1 METIAIRDIL
11 ITPQQELK
19 IDKKSTMKFL
29 SRINAGS
36 FGGIFKGQLD
46 EKNKRTGR
54 IQKERV
60 VVKIEAMECDY
71 PQLSLEH
78 GFYSHIHER
87 HSSFIDGIPFFYRFL
102 KDVQLEYRMKKE
114 PKAAPRFGR
123 FNCLVIEE
131 LGLDLSDVRKK
142 FDQGLPFGVWV
153 DLIMQIF
160 DIMKNLFKRRI
171 IHRDIKPC
179 NFMLGH
185 PEEKDRRNR
194 GPESVFIVDFG
205 LAKITQQTKNGKI
218 VRMERNKDKGPI
230 GTKTYMSE
238 YVMNRD
244 TPHMR
249 DDLISCC
256 YVFREMT
263 DRPLPWNDMEFPC
276 LDRKEMLKRKKA
288 LDGAALFGQTDNPRD
303 YFFTLD
309 RERTKKNR
317 PKQPDISAMIKLF
330 DYIKNLNW
338 DEEPDFERIDR
349 YVDEMSN
356 LEANQTFM
364 ETNNPW
370 WWDPVLEIVNK

>member
-1 METIAIRDIL
+1 M
-11 ITPQQELK
+11 
-19 IDKKSTMKFL
+19 
-29 SRINAGS
+29 
-36 FGGIFKGQLD
+36 
-46 EKNKRTGR
+46 
-54 IQKERV
+54 
-60 VVKIEAMECDY
+60 KIEATECEY

-78 GFYSHIHER
+78 GFYSHIHDR
-87 HSSFIDGIPFFYRFL
+87 SSSFIDGIPFFHRFL
-102 KDVQLEYRMKKE
+102 KDVKLEYRLKKE

-131 LGLDLSDVRKK
+131 LGLDLTNVRKK

-160 DIMKNLFKRRI
+160 DIMKYLFKRHM

-185 PEEKDRRNR
+185 PEEKERRNR

-205 LAKITQQTKNGKI
+205 FGKVTQQTKNGI
-218 VRMERNKDKGPI
+218 TTRMKRDTDKSPL
-230 GTKTYMSE
+230 GTKNYMSE

-263 DRPLPWNDMEFPC
+263 DRPLPWNDMAIPC
-276 LDRKEMLKRKKA
+276 LNKKENYKKMLKIKKA
-288 LDGAALFGQTDNPRD
+288 TDGAALFGQTGNPRD
-303 YFFTLD
+303 HFFTWDLK
-309 RERTKKNR
+309 RTKKNQ
-317 PKQPDISAMIKLF
+317 PKQPDISAMIPLF
-330 DYIKNLNW
+330 DYIKNLKW

-356 LEANQTFM
+356 LKANETFM
-364 ETNNPW
+364 LTNNPW
-370 WWDPVLEIVNK
+370 WWDPVLEVINK

>member
-1 METIAIRDIL
+1 
-11 ITPQQELK
+11 
-19 IDKKSTMKFL
+19 
-29 SRINAGS
+29 
-36 FGGIFKGQLD
+36 
-46 EKNKRTGR
+46 
-54 IQKERV
+54 
-60 VVKIEAMECDY
+60 
-71 PQLSLEH
+71 
-78 GFYSHIHER
+78 
-87 HSSFIDGIPFFYRFL
+87 
-102 KDVQLEYRMKKE
+102 
-114 PKAAPRFGR
+114 
-123 FNCLVIEE
+123 
-131 LGLDLSDVRKK
+131 
-142 FDQGLPFGVWV
+142 
-153 DLIMQIF
+153 
-160 DIMKNLFKRRI
+160 
-171 IHRDIKPC
+171 
-179 NFMLGH
+179 MLGH

-205 LAKITQQTKNGKI
+205 LAKITQQTKNGKT
-218 VRMERNKDKGPI
+218 VRMERNKDKSPI
-230 GTKTYMSE
+230 GTKNYMSE

-276 LDRKEMLKRKKA
+276 LDRKDMLKRKKA

-303 YFFTLD
+303 YFFTWDLL
-309 RERTKKNR
+309 RTKKNR

-330 DYIKNLNW
+330 DYIKNLDW

-370 WWDPVLEIVNK
+370 WWDPVLEVVNK

>member
-114 PKAAPRFGR
+114 PKAAPKFGR

-303 YFFTLD
+303 YFFTWD

-370 WWDPVLEIVNK
+370 WWDPVLEILNK